1 MNKMSKMA
9 DAALMRKL
17 RIRRRL
23 LELSQRELA
32 EITGY
37 GRERISQWEQG
48 HRLPNITQFE
58 DLAEALGLC
67 IVLEEID
74 ES

>member
-1 MNKMSKMA
+1 MNRMSKMA
-9 DAALMRKL
+9 NASLMRKL

-58 DLAEALGLC
+58 DLAEALGLY